1 MSVTGR
7 RGVGIP
13 TIILHNAEGTV
24 VTIELKSG
32 ETYRG
37 TLDESE
43 DNMNCVMKMA
53 RRVDAFGKESNVDH
67 VYIRGSQISFIVM
80 PDMLVN
86 SPVFKRLATWKR
98 YHGCIPVGIMGGA
111 KGQAGAIMRKAH
123 ERQQSFGRGR
133 GGGGP
138 PGGGGGFG
146 GGFGRPP
153 AR

>member
-24 VTIELKSG
+24 VTVELKSG

-43 DNMNCVMKMA
+43 DNMNCVIKMA

-80 PDMLVN
+80 PDMLAN
-86 SPVFKRLATWKR
+86 SPVFKRLATWKK
-98 YHGCIPVGIMGGA
+98 YNGNIPVGIMGGA
-111 KGQAGAIMRKAH
+111 KGQAGAIMRKAQ

-133 GGGGP
+133 GGPPAGG
-138 PGGGGGFG
+138 GLGGGFH
-146 GGFGRPP
+146 R
-153 AR
+153 